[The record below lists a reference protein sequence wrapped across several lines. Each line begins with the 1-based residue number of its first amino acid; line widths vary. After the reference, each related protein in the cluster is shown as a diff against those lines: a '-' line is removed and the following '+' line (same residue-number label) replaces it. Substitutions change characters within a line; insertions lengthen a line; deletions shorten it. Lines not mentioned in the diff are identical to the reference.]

1 MLQIIGRGVLG
12 EIKSKLRMIEDSV
25 ERVCE
30 IPLDIQVE
38 GAIVV
43 AEIMAALHVGEL
55 FDALYSTDGKVR
67 LTYFG
72 QQSVDFPVKNI
83 KAVIGLSSSSKDEV
97 TIAAADLSKIRWTVV
112 DGFGLHITAKV
123 CAKLSPDQWVKLFR
137 LQPYTGLSVSLT
149 DNQSALSLQAA

>member
-12 EIKSKLRMIEDSV
+12 EIKSKLRMVEESV

-30 IPLDIQVE
+30 IPLDIKVE
-38 GAIVV
+38 GAIAV
-43 AEIMAALHVGEL
+43 AAIMAALHVGEL

-83 KAVIGLSSSSKDEV
+83 KAVIGLGSSSKDEV
-97 TIAAADLSKIRWTVV
+97 TVAAADLSKIRWTVV
-112 DGFGLHITAKV
+112 DGFGLHITCKV
-123 CAKLSPDQWVKLFR
+123 CSTLSPDQWVKLFR